1 MSDVS
6 MENYDFQKIVVSV
19 GATLFIIKFLAYFLT
34 GSVAI
39 FTDAM
44 ESIVNVVAGAI
55 GLYALYLSAQPADR
69 SHPYGHGRI
78 ETISASIEG
87 TMIAVAGV
95 LIIFEAVNNIL
106 NPREINDLDIGL
118 LLIIFAAAVNFVVG
132 TMAMRKG
139 KRNRSIAL
147 EASGRHLRADTFSSI
162 GIIIGL
168 TVIFVGTNMG
178 YDLGLLDPII
188 ALVFGAIIILTGV
201 KVIKKATDDI
211 MDRADEE
218 ILTKVVECL
227 NEHRSEDWID
237 IHNLRIIKYGSKL
250 HIEMHVT
257 LPAMM
262 TISEEEYQKRKLR
275 EAISS
280 LFGDSVDMIM
290 MPEPCK
296 EFSCIHCIREC
307 DERRADFIHRVKWNL
322 DTLVQ
327 DQQHAYGNRVVFMR
341 PLDKK

>member
-6 MENYDFQKIVVSV
+6 MENYDFQKIVVAV
-19 GATLFIIKFLAYFLT
+19 GASLFIIKSMAYFLT

-44 ESIVNVVAGAI
+44 ESIVNVVAGVI
-55 GLYALYLSAQPADR
+55 GLYALYLSSRPADR

-95 LIIFEAVNNIL
+95 LIIFEAVTNIL
-106 NPREINDLDIGL
+106 DPKGINDLDIGI
-118 LLIIFAAAVNFVVG
+118 LLIIFAAAVNYAVG
-132 TMAMRKG
+132 TLAVRKG
-139 KRNRSIAL
+139 KKNRSIAL
-147 EASGRHLRADTFSSI
+147 EASGRHLRADTYTSM
-162 GIIIGL
+162 GIIAGL
-168 TVIFVGTNMG
+168 SAVFVGSMMG
-178 YDLGLLDPII
+178 FDLGILDPII
-188 ALVFGAIIILTGV
+188 ALVFGGVIIVTGA

-218 ILTKVVECL
+218 VLTKVVECL

-250 HIEMHVT
+250 HVEMHVT
-257 LPAMM
+257 LPADM
-262 TISEEEYQKRKLR
+262 TIAEEELQRRRLQ
-275 EAISS
+275 EAITS

-296 EFSCIHCIREC
+296 EFSCIHCTREC
-307 DERRADFIHRVKWNL
+307 DERRADFIHTVKWNL

-327 DQQHAYGNRVVFMR
+327 GQQHAYGNRVVFIR
-341 PLDKK
+341 SDREK